1 MARIYRRRDRRM
13 LTADCPVGQRAKRR
27 RNLVALMAA
36 GLGLVMASASGAL
49 GPFGARCAKS
59 WSSRLGA
66 LWGRAATYE
75 PHVMGMVVLDS
86 TSNRASHGKQLGPP
100 QVVRLLAYP
109 QAAPVT
115 ASQCTFIGGR
125 PSRLHLTDA
134 FFPRADRAVTPA
146 LRHGGWSVRVG
157 KWA

>member
-1 MARIYRRRDRRM
+1 MKSEAPTDRVRIASPCKADWSAMEGDDRSHFCRACSKFVYDFSALTSAEVEALVRAKGGQLCARIYRRRDRRM

-75 PHVMGMVVLDS
+75 PHAMGMVVLDS
-86 TSNRASHGKQLGPP
+86 DLK
-100 QVVRLLAYP
+100 
-109 QAAPVT
+109 
-115 ASQCTFIGGR
+115 
-125 PSRLHLTDA
+125 SRE
-134 FFPRADRAVTPA
+134 PR
-146 LRHGGWSVRVG
+146 
-157 KWA
+157 